1 MKKYRIYF
9 MGMAVCCILLLSGC
23 ASALETASEK
33 FDKFISDLLPAGSD
47 SYGDE
52 GAVTVRVLTPTPTLE
67 PMLSPT
73 PAPLSTPTP
82 TPKNMPP
89 AAEKVDEWVYAT
101 SAVNIRSGWSTDYR
115 IVGGLAENDSVHRV
129 EILENGWS
137 KISYN
142 SEYAYVNSSY
152 LTKETPAKVA
162 TVHMDTMQYMYDAI
176 LNGEDVVMLGVQNI
190 LQKPDLPAGPE
201 ITSLAMVLRYLGFSI
216 NTVTLADNYLTTA
229 EPGTASPFV
238 AYLGNPTIAKGSYGC
253 YAPVIVEAANLYF
266 ESAARGN
273 RAADVS
279 GSTLEELY
287 DYVRGG
293 TPVIVWATT
302 NMVATKYTTK
312 WEIDGET
319 IQWRGNEHCM
329 VLMGYNKTK
338 GTVIMADPLR
348 GIVEYSAEKFY
359 TRYKEQYESA
369 VIISGN

>member
-1 MKKYRIYF
+1 M
-9 MGMAVCCILLLSGC
+9 LLSGC
-23 ASALETASEK
+23 TSALETASEK
-33 FDKFISDLLPAGSD
+33 FDSFIADLLPAGSD

-52 GAVTVRVLTPTPTLE
+52 GTVTVRILTPTPTLE

-73 PAPLSTPTP
+73 PAPLSTPVP

-101 SAVNIRSGWSTDYR
+101 SAVNIRAGWSTDYR
-115 IVGGLAENDSVHRV
+115 IVGGLAENDAVHRV
-129 EILENGWS
+129 EVLENGWS

-152 LTKETPAKVA
+152 LTKETPTKVA
-162 TVHMDTMQYMYDAI
+162 TVHIDTMQYMYDAI
-176 LNGEDVVMLGVQNI
+176 LNGEDVVILGVQNM

-201 ITSLAMVLRYLGFSI
+201 VTSLAIVLQYLGFSI
-216 NTVTLADNYLTTA
+216 NKVTLADNYLTTA

-238 AYLGNPTIAKGSYGC
+238 AYLGDPAIANGSYGC

-266 ESAARGN
+266 ESTARGN
-273 RAADVS
+273 RATDVS

-287 DYVRGG
+287 GYIKGG

-302 NMVATKYTTK
+302 NLTATKYTTK

-319 IQWRGNEHCM
+319 IQWRANEHCM

-369 VIISGN
+369 LIISGN